1 MQEIKLNDIFKEK
14 IIEETP
20 TYVLAQRSFSEDSY
34 DNLEWHRDKEDRE
47 VMIVE
52 GDGWYIQMENELPRL
67 MQKESLFKIPKE
79 KWHRIINKNGTNLI
93 INVRKYK

>member
-1 MQEIKLNDIFKEK
+1 MQEVKLSDIFEEK

-20 TYVLAQRSFSEDSY
+20 TYTLVQRSFCEDSY

-47 VMIVE
+47 VMLIE

-79 KWHRIINKNGTNLI
+79 IWHRIINKNGTKLI

>member
-1 MQEIKLNDIFKEK
+1 MQEVKLDDIFKEK

-20 TYVLAQRSFSEDSY
+20 TYTLVQRSFCEDSR

-47 VMIVE
+47 IMLVE

-79 KWHRIINKNGTNLI
+79 IWHRIINKNGTKLI

>member
-1 MQEIKLNDIFKEK
+1 MQEIKLDDIFEEK
-14 IIEETP
+14 IIEETS
-20 TYVLAQRSFSEDSY
+20 TYVLVQRSFCEDSY
-34 DNLEWHRDKEDRE
+34 DKLEWHRDKEDRE
-47 VMIVE
+47 VILVE

-79 KWHRIINKNGTNLI
+79 IWHRIINKNGTKLI

>member
-1 MQEIKLNDIFKEK
+1 MKEIKLNDIFEEK

-20 TYVLAQRSFSEDSY
+20 TYVLVQRSFCEDSY

-79 KWHRIINKNGTNLI
+79 IWHRIINKNGTKLI